1 MHQDKPSHVEIFRQ
15 DQARVDYIHRR
26 ASNATTRLNHFGDSL
41 LARVPTIIDYDISA
55 YSYIIDIGLG
65 TPTKFFLFTFD
76 TGSDLT
82 WTQCEPCV
90 NCHTQKNPI
99 YDPTKS
105 FTFTNIPCDT
115 SYCSQLE
122 KFGCSSNFSCIY
134 EEEYYDNSI
143 TNGSLVEDVLYFNN
157 DIIYNFVFGCGH
169 NNTGVFGLEDGLLGL
184 GRGPISIINQTPQVY
199 NKIFSYCL
207 PSRPNVAG
215 YLELGKS
222 GPGEVYT
229 YANQA

>member
-122 KFGCSSNFSCIY
+122 K
-134 EEEYYDNSI
+134 
-143 TNGSLVEDVLYFNN
+143 
-157 DIIYNFVFGCGH
+157 IYNFVFGCGH